1 LFADSARQFV
11 EVPHPSRF
19 HVIHFAFRL
28 RSGFVIV
35 GAPMNCELAQKYWEL
50 GNAIV
55 AFSVLQM
62 LAFLYALAGKEFR
75 RQIEDHYR
83 FVQIGVLVG
92 SVAYIVGVIGCYHME
107 LDLRGSAIDPNVHA
121 VLWETFW
128 ARIVVILL
136 YAGLA
141 LGTMFAGRRYGW
153 NRKEKL

>member
-1 LFADSARQFV
+1 
-11 EVPHPSRF
+11 
-19 HVIHFAFRL
+19 
-28 RSGFVIV
+28 
-35 GAPMNCELAQKYWEL
+35 MNNDLAQKYWEL

-75 RQIEDHYR
+75 RQVEEHFG
-83 FVQIGVLVG
+83 FVQIGILAG
-92 SVAYIVGVIGCYHME
+92 SVAYIIGVSWCYHIE
-107 LDLRGSAIDPNVHA
+107 LNLRGSGIDQNLHG
-121 VLWETFW
+121 VLWDTLW
-128 ARIVVILL
+128 ARIVIIVI